1 MKILLQTALVAG
13 LVAAFS
19 LNAFAADQPE
29 GRRDIARYEKAAG
42 QIVTQMPLPSLVDWQ
57 ALDDQSVA
65 VWTANDKPW
74 LVKVDTPCDIGLA
87 QAGNIAFTSEGGVVK
102 SGIDYLEAGSQRCKV
117 ASIQPVDYQQVA
129 EASPHSHAAHHS
141 SKMKAAEKSGA

>member
-1 MKILLQTALVAG
+1 MKIMLQTALAAG

-19 LNAFAADQPE
+19 LNAFGADQPE

-42 QIVTQMPLPSLVDWQ
+42 QTVTEMPLQSLVDWQ
-57 ALDDQSVA
+57 ALGDQSVA

-74 LVKVDTPCDIGLA
+74 LVKVETPCDIGLSRA
-87 QAGNIAFTSEGGVVK
+87 ENIAFTSEAGAVK
-102 SGIDYLEAGSQRCKV
+102 SGVDYLEVGSQKCKV

-129 EASPHSHAAHHS
+129 EASAHSHAAHHS
-141 SKMKAAEKSGA
+141 SKMKTADKSGA

>member
-1 MKILLQTALVAG
+1 MKIMLQTALAAG

-42 QIVTQMPLPSLVDWQ
+42 QTVTEMPLQSLVDWQ
-57 ALDDQSVA
+57 ALGDQSVA

-74 LVKVDTPCDIGLA
+74 LVKVETPCDIGLSRA
-87 QAGNIAFTSEGGVVK
+87 VLDAAAGIHSDYDCREVLVALARVMPNDAELIARYRDVARHLSNYERGEAERALDRFTS
-102 SGIDYLEAGSQRCKV
+102 
-117 ASIQPVDYQQVA
+117 
-129 EASPHSHAAHHS
+129 
-141 SKMKAAEKSGA
+141 